1 MPGHCRRTV
10 YWLEWRDTLH
20 LNPACPRAGVS
31 GEQTSKLLMA
41 QLEELSPDRRN
52 WCGRCSHR
60 Q

>member
-10 YWLEWRDTLH
+10 YRLEWRDTLH

-52 WCGRCSHR
+52 WCGRC
-60 Q
+60 